1 MEKQIAV
8 QPADGVDFLT
18 DSQGNKKAVVIDLS
32 RHGDLLQDFFDV
44 IIARQRLMENDTI
57 SLEDFRRELT
67 NEGVL
72 DEGV

>member
-1 MEKQIAV
+1 M
-8 QPADGVDFLT
+8 T
-18 DSQGNKKAVVIDLS
+18 DSQGNKKAVVIDLL

-44 IIARQRLMENDTI
+44 IIARQRLTEDDTI

>member
-1 MEKQIAV
+1 MEKQMAL
-8 QPADGVDFLT
+8 QSADGVDFLT

-44 IIARQRLMENDTI
+44 IIARQRLAEGDTL

-67 NEGVL
+67 EEGML
-72 DEGV
+72 DEAV